1 MPEELTDTNRNA
13 HLDDDATNLV
23 VEHLTV
29 TDKDVIWEAQRW
41 TTGERGPVVD
51 DPEVLAAADLSE
63 FISEAVKI
71 GAHALS
77 ATGQAQDARVLER
90 MLKDV
95 GDKAA
100 GSTTKAAEA
109 TQRTVKDAA
118 ETMTKAAADAQKSIT
133 EADAA
138 TRKQFTESVTTAKT
152 DLQNEVREVLGSQ
165 NPELLERLP
174 PVLDNVG
181 VGVGVDLDA
190 KAKASVGDLLAEAA
204 RQFDPSDP
212 TSPMAKHTAQLEA
225 RQQLLTERID
235 ENHLQ
240 VVQKVDEL
248 TTALKLQEA
257 RTNITKVSPIEGD
270 TYENAV
276 NTLLF
281 GIAAGLGDE
290 YTATRTTA
298 GAVTQSKK
306 CDGLLTIDGGTA
318 RVVIEMTD
326 SARAGWSK
334 YFGGAER
341 NRLATASLGLVKT
354 REQNCGQSI
363 RVLGT
368 RRIVLAFDP
377 ASDDPELVRT
387 ILMVLRTSA
396 VAAASRHGAQQVATA
411 EEKIT
416 EAVVQLDKIDEVKKT
431 AGSIQKSALKIESAC
446 TLIYSGIQR
455 LLSDALAAL
464 ADATDDPAE
473 TQSTEAVA

>member
-1 MPEELTDTNRNA
+1 MDTNRPA
-13 HLDDDATNLV
+13 HLDDDATALV

-29 TDKDVIWEAQRW
+29 RDKDVIREAQRW

-51 DPEVLAAADLSE
+51 DPRVLTTADLSE
-63 FISEAVKI
+63 FVCEAVKI

-77 ATGQAQDARVLER
+77 ATGQAQDARVLEQ

-95 GDKAA
+95 GDKATD
-100 GSTTKAAEA
+100 STAKAAEA

-118 ETMTKAAADAQKSIT
+118 DTMVKAAADAKKAIT

-152 DLQNEVREVLGSQ
+152 DLQNEVRKVLGGE
-165 NPELLERLP
+165 NPELLERLQ
-174 PVLDNVG
+174 PVLDKF
-181 VGVGVDLDA
+181 GVDLDA
-190 KAKASVGDLLAEAA
+190 KAKASVGELLAKAA

-212 TSPMAKHTAQLEA
+212 TSPMAKHTAALET
-225 RQQLLTERID
+225 RQQQLTERID

-257 RTNITKVSPIEGD
+257 RTTIAKVSPIKGD

-276 NTLLF
+276 NSVLF

-290 YTATRTTA
+290 YTDTRTIV
-298 GAVTQSKK
+298 GALTRSKK
-306 CDGLLTIDGGTA
+306 GDGLLTVDGGTA

-326 SARAGWSK
+326 SPRSGWSE
-334 YFGGAER
+334 YFGEAER
-341 NRLATASLGLVKT
+341 NRQAAASLGLVRT
-354 REQNCGQSI
+354 VEQNGGQSI
-363 RVLGT
+363 RVLGA

-377 ASDDPELVRT
+377 ATDDPELVRT
-387 ILMVLRTSA
+387 ILMVLRT
-396 VAAASRHGAQQVATA
+396 AALATASRHGAQQLATA

-416 EAVVQLDKIDEVKKT
+416 EAVVQLDKIDDVKKI
-431 AGSIQKSALKIESAC
+431 AGSIQKNAVKIEGAC
-446 TLIYSGIQR
+446 TGIISGIQR
-455 LLSDALAAL
+455 LLADALAAL
-464 ADATDDPAE
+464 SDAADDSAE
-473 TQSTEAVA
+473 TPSNQSVA